1 MYLVLKQGW
10 VPTLPAPHH
19 FLYVKPYVCLLCVTI
34 FLTCHRQN
42 FARLQ
47 SKTCQLTLAHMR
59 AIKRVEWPM
68 SEQPCS

>member
-1 MYLVLKQGW
+1 MYLVLKQAC
-10 VPTLPAPHH
+10 VPTLPALSHL
-19 FLYVKPYVCLLCVTI
+19 LYIKPYICLLWVTTS
-34 FLTCHRQN
+34 FTCHGQS

-59 AIKRVEWPM
+59 AIRRVRWPM